1 MNKDR
6 VYNWVSVLRSVERG
20 DSSVEKRLGYAEEDF
35 LKYREGELLLIT
47 RKVRAEIDRANKL
60 VHDEQARTEAMDA
73 AYDALI
79 DGTRLLFLVE
89 MYNEE
94 HDKEKTGEVFYEF
107 MDLLDDNIYDR
118 VFGNDV

>member
-60 VHDEQARTEAMDA
+60 VHDEQARTEEREEVVGIA
-73 AYDALI
+73 A
-79 DGTRLLFLVE
+79 G
-89 MYNEE
+89 
-94 HDKEKTGEVFYEF
+94 
-107 MDLLDDNIYDR
+107 R
-118 VFGNDV
+118 VSLWDY